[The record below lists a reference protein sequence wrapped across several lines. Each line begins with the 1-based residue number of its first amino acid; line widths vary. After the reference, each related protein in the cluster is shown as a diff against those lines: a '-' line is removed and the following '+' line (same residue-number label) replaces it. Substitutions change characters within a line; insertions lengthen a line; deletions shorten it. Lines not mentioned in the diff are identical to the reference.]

1 MIYAHNYVT
10 LKPNLYLLLESPF
23 KMNINVNIYMN
34 IFGDTIRKKEKS
46 NKVALSLKAG
56 GRDLNENPDFF

>member
-1 MIYAHNYVT
+1 M
-10 LKPNLYLLLESPF
+10 LESPF